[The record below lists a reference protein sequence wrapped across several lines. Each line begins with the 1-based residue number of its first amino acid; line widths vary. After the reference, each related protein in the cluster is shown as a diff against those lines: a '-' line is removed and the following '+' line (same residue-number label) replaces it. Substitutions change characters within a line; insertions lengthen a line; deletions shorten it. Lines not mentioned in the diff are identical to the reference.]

1 MGMSRPRGDRR
12 ALLAGLAAG
21 VLGLVPGGFA
31 ASPAGASDDPR
42 RAETGG
48 APAARVVALDGLFAE
63 TLLAIG
69 LVPVA
74 IANRPL
80 YEKLIAQPPLPDSV
94 LDLGPLQ
101 EPNLEFLSLIAPDL
115 ILAAPWQAQI
125 QVALTRIAP
134 VVALPIVAGA
144 REPIDHLDALTR
156 DLGDRVDRA
165 AAARALVAGT
175 DGALAEARAAL
186 AGRTGRPV
194 YICRFRDDG
203 RQLAVFGTRSTVGA
217 VAQRLGLTNAW
228 TGRQSGAGTV
238 LAAVEDLA
246 EVPDATLI
254 HFDRGAETAR
264 ALGRLDDSPLWR
276 ALPAVR
282 AGRVIRMP
290 VVHPNGGLPS
300 AARFAR
306 QVAAALGK
314 APA

>member
-1 MGMSRPRGDRR
+1 MSRLRRERR
-12 ALLAGLAAG
+12 ALLAGLVAG
-21 VLGLVPGGFA
+21 AVRGGFGA
-31 ASPAGASDDPR
+31 ARAGGSDDPR
-42 RAETGG
+42 RDGSAG

-80 YEKLIAQPPLPDSV
+80 YEKLIALPPLPDSV

-125 QVALTRIAP
+125 QVALARIAP
-134 VVALPIVAGA
+134 VAALPIVAGT

-156 DLGDRVDRA
+156 DIGARTDRGA
-165 AAARALVAGT
+165 GARALIAGT
-175 DGALAEARAAL
+175 DAALAEARADL
-186 AGRTGRPV
+186 AGAAGRPV

-203 RQLAVFGTRSTVGA
+203 RQLAVFGSRSTVGA

-228 TGRQSGAGTV
+228 TGRQSAAGTV

-246 EVPDATLI
+246 DVPDATLI

-264 ALGRLDDSPLWR
+264 ALTRLNDSPIWR

-282 AGRVIRMP
+282 AGRVIRLP

-314 APA
+314 GPA